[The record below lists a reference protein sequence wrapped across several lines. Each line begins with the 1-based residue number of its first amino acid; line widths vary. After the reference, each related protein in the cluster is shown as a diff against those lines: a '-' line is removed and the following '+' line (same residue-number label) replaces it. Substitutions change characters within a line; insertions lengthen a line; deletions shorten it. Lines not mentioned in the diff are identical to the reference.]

1 MAILQ
6 STSPLDDSV
15 RTLYAAEYAEG
26 AKYARL
32 YEQLAVPISTYGVEK
47 AARLGNTLTVNFLSD
62 VIRGTSVIPENTDV
76 VPTSRADATATLT
89 PTSRWVSEQW
99 SEEMDIDQYTDF
111 AARRYRMM
119 GEAMA
124 ETIDVLARDAALQG
138 SQINR
143 ATTRVLLTAA
153 TTATHLWSSAAIEE
167 ANSTLETMLVAP
179 FMGNG
184 RAQYF
189 AIAHP
194 EIFYDLRNQDSN
206 ITSIAQ
212 YQMSE
217 IIMRYE
223 LAQVGPF
230 KLIISP
236 FAKVFIGQGVA
247 CGTAVN
253 TTLASASSALDKTFV
268 ASASTNMGSGYKW
281 LNIIDTAE
289 TSNTHVNTNE
299 RVKYVSSSTVT
310 QTIVGSGANGGLK
323 YPHAAGATVNNTQ
336 SVFTV
341 AYGGPA
347 SIAKAFDPVTGEFGT
362 LVGPKVTGLLDQFI
376 SISAKWYGGYGIL
389 NQAHMLRGEYAS
401 SLESA

>member
-47 AARLGNTLTVNFLSD
+47 AARLGNTLQVNFLSD
-62 VIRGTSVIPENTDV
+62 VIRGTSAIPENTDV

-89 PTSRWVSEQW
+89 PTSRWVAEQW
-99 SEEMDIDQYTDF
+99 SEEMDVDQFTDF

-124 ETIDVLARDAALQG
+124 ETIDTLARDAALQG
-138 SQINR
+138 TQIQR
-143 ATTRVLLTAA
+143 VTTRVLTTAA
-153 TTATHLWSSAAIEE
+153 TTSHFWSGAAMEE
-167 ANSTLETMLVAP
+167 ANAQLLTMQVVP

-184 RAQYF
+184 RNQYF
-189 AIAHP
+189 AITHP
-194 EIFYDLRNQDSN
+194 QIFYDLRTSDT
-206 ITSIAQ
+206 IVSIAQ
-212 YQMSE
+212 YQQAE
-217 IIMRYE
+217 ITMRYE
-223 LAQVGPF
+223 LGQLGPF

-236 FAKVFIGQGVA
+236 FAKVFIGQGA
-247 CGTAVN
+247 ALSTAVA
-253 TTLASASSALDKTFV
+253 TTLAAASSALDKTFV
-268 ASASTNMGSGYKW
+268 ASASTNFGNVFKW
-281 LNIIDTAE
+281 VNIIDTAE

-299 RVKYVSSSTVT
+299 RVKYVSSSTTT

-323 YPHAAGATVNNTQ
+323 YPHASGATVTNAY
-336 SVFTV
+336 SVYPV

-347 SIAKAFDPVTGEFGT
+347 SICKAFDPVTGEFGM

-376 SISAKWYGGYGIL
+376 SVTAKWYGGYGIL
-389 NQAHMLRGEYAS
+389 NQAHMLRGEHSA
-401 SLESA
+401 SLEYVA